1 MWNSR
6 VLILD
11 EPTAALGVVQS
22 TQVLALVERLAA
34 QGLAVVIISHNLQDV
49 FEVADRITVLRLG
62 RNAGV
67 FERAGTTQD
76 QVVHAITLGGPSGP
90 AAAVDRPGATR

>member
-1 MWNSR
+1 M
-6 VLILD
+6 
-11 EPTAALGVVQS
+11 
-22 TQVLALVERLAA
+22 LALVERLAS

-67 FERAGTTQD
+67 FERDGTTQD
-76 QVVHAITLGGPSGP
+76 QVVHAITLGGPQ
-90 AAAVDRPGATR
+90 ARPPQSIVAGATR